1 MLLGREFIGVGSSR
15 GACHAH
21 RRCVE
26 LGGGGARMAWGKEAS
41 SGGSG
46 GGGGFRATRGAA
58 GAAGR
63 RGNRRWRREPTA
75 APLFFSKPRKKK
87 EGRGGFVIFQNS
99 RG

>member
-46 GGGGFRATRGAA
+46 GGGGFRATRGVDWMEIRGGAMSLGA
-58 GAAGR
+58 GNHGGNQRRRCPYFTVKGGR
-63 RGNRRWRREPTA
+63 RKVDG
-75 APLFFSKPRKKK
+75 L
-87 EGRGGFVIFQNS
+87 VL
-99 RG
+99 